1 MFVNKFSS
9 QLVPYRSTLLT
20 EGQSSMKPP
29 PPPPAAPTTPI
40 MKERG
45 DSYAQ
50 FKEQYMRIKR
60 VDPNGR
66 PLRPGVQLDF
76 IHKKVRH
83 LDTLSDTLSEFTFHT
98 TTNYSRLD
106 VCSLPPQ
113 PLAQP
118 LQQYREDD
126 VRSVATQDMLLDD
139 EEEENVVL
147 DTQQILELQR
157 KLELIQPSFEQQ
169 HFVPPPPPSSHH
181 SYRSDPKSIVSS
193 IRDKGKEKEEEEEIE
208 RVTSPVI
215 ESVPSFHEQHDILD
229 DIGSDW
235 GMDDDWG
242 QSVIEQQQEEE
253 R

>member
-1 MFVNKFSS
+1 M
-9 QLVPYRSTLLT
+9 PYRSTLLT

-29 PPPPAAPTTPI
+29 PPPATAAAPTTPT

-66 PLRPGVQLDF
+66 PLRAGVQLDF

-106 VCSLPPQ
+106 ACSLPPQ
-113 PLAQP
+113 PIAQP
-118 LQQYREDD
+118 LKQYREDD

-139 EEEENVVL
+139 EQEENVVL

-169 HFVPPPPPSSHH
+169 HFVPPPPSPSSHH

-193 IRDKGKEKEEEEEIE
+193 VRDKGKEKEEKEEEDEEEIE

-235 GMDDDWG
+235 GMDEDWG